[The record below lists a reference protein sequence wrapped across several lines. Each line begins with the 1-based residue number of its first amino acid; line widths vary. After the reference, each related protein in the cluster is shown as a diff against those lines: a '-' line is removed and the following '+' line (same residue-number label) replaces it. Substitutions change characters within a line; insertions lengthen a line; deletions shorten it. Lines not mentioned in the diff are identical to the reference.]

1 MEKWKEEFDYK
12 FTMIGHKGIWGHVNS
27 VDDVKAF
34 VEKVR
39 QERYK
44 EGYERGIREENKEWR
59 EGRRCG
65 ICGEPKAPDLSE
77 MCSECLETA

>member
-39 QERYK
+39 QEA
-44 EGYERGIREENKEWR
+44 IREVIDTLES
-59 EGRRCG
+59 
-65 ICGEPKAPDLSE
+65 EPRMTSSQMVRHVRAKFL
-77 MCSECLETA
+77 